1 MDSVG
6 DKEVQIDGITLVK
19 PQAQHITRG
28 TPRLA
33 RWPVLASLLSLA
45 SCFALSG
52 TVGPVPALQLAI
64 PNNGVRINLD
74 PDGEPAILTFQP
86 VAPEKAAEL
95 NAAVPNFVGPILPAS
110 AFTSEYGVDGV
121 GTRMTAL
128 ECLTS
133 AIYYEAASE
142 SSEGQRAVAQVVL
155 NRVRHPAYPHSVC
168 GVVFQGAERTTGC
181 QFTFTCDGS
190 LARQRNPNVWRKAT
204 AIAAAALSG
213 YVERSVGTATH
224 YHTIW
229 VVPYWQSSLTKIAT
243 VGAHIFYR
251 WTGSWGLPSAFSA
264 SYSGIEMLPG
274 KLATLGTLNATM
286 DLTGMDDGWSGIAG
300 SETYTSPLPAHGPAV
315 AQFLAPQRE
324 SLAADDGQR
333 SLIAD
338 ESHGV
343 LLQN

>member
-1 MDSVG
+1 MKS
-6 DKEVQIDGITLVK
+6 
-19 PQAQHITRG
+19 QAPDIALG
-28 TPRLA
+28 SPRLA
-33 RWPVLASLLSLA
+33 RWPALASLLSIA

-52 TVGPVPALQLAI
+52 TVGPAPTLQFTIPA
-64 PNNGVRINLD
+64 NGVRINLD
-74 PDGEPAILTFQP
+74 PAGEPAILTFQP

-95 NAAVPNFVGPILPAS
+95 NAAVPNFAGPVLPAS
-110 AFTSEYGVDGV
+110 AFRNEYGVDSA

-128 ECLTS
+128 ECLAS

-190 LARQRNPNVWRKAT
+190 LARPRNPSMWGKAT
-204 AIAAAALSG
+204 SIAAAALAG

-224 YHTIW
+224 YHTVW

-251 WTGSWGLPSAFSA
+251 WTGSSGLPSAFSA
-264 SYSGIEMLPG
+264 PYSGIEMLPG
-274 KLATLGTLNATM
+274 KLAMLGSQTSAL
-286 DLTGMDDGWSGIAG
+286 DLPGMTDSWAGI
-300 SETYTSPLPAHGPAV
+300 SESDTYAPPQPAHGPAV
-315 AQFLAPQRE
+315 AQLLAPQRE

-333 SLIAD
+333 DLIAD

>member
-1 MDSVG
+1 M
-6 DKEVQIDGITLVK
+6 K
-19 PQAQHITRG
+19 PQAQLAIADR
-28 TPRLA
+28 PRLA
-33 RWPVLASLLSLA
+33 RWPVFASLLSLA

-52 TVGPVPALQLAI
+52 TAGPIPALHVSA
-64 PNNGVRINLD
+64 PSGGVRID
-74 PDGEPAILTFQP
+74 IGSDAEPAILTFQP

-95 NAAVPNFVGPILPAS
+95 NAAVPNFAGPILPAS
-110 AFTSEYGVDGV
+110 AFRSNYGADSA

-190 LARQRNPNVWRKAT
+190 LARPRNSNVWSKAT
-204 AIAAAALSG
+204 AIAAAALAG

-229 VVPYWQSSLTKIAT
+229 VVPYWQSNLTKIAT

-264 SYSGIEMLPG
+264 PYSEIEMLPS
-274 KLATLGTLNATM
+274 KLAMLGSPAREL
-286 DLTGMDDGWSGIAG
+286 DLTGMDDSWAGTAG
-300 SETYTSPLPAHGPAV
+300 SEIYTTPQPTHGPAI
-315 AQFLAPQRE
+315 AQLVTSQRE
-324 SLAADDGQR
+324 SLVADDGQR
-333 SLIAD
+333 ELIAD

>member
-1 MDSVG
+1 
-6 DKEVQIDGITLVK
+6 VK
-19 PQAQHITRG
+19 PQTQLVNVD

-52 TVGPVPALQLAI
+52 TVGPVPALQHAV
-64 PNNGVRINLD
+64 PVNGVRIDLG

-86 VAPEKAAEL
+86 VAPEEAAEL
-95 NAAVPNFVGPILPAS
+95 NAAIPNYVGPVLPAS
-110 AFTSEYGVDGV
+110 AFRNDYGADSIEA
-121 GTRMTAL
+121 RMTAL
-128 ECLTS
+128 ECLAS

-142 SSEGQRAVAQVVL
+142 TSDGQRAVAQVVL

-181 QFTFTCDGS
+181 QFSFTCDGS
-190 LARQRNPNVWRKAT
+190 LARPRSPSGWRKAT
-204 AIAAAALSG
+204 SIAAAALAG

-229 VVPYWQSSLTKIAT
+229 VVPYWQSNLTKIAT
-243 VGAHIFYR
+243 IGAHIFYR

-264 SYSGIEMLPG
+264 PYSGMEMMPG
-274 KLATLGTLNATM
+274 KLTTLGTVNSAL
-286 DLTGMDDGWSGIAG
+286 DLAGMDDSWGGIAG
-300 SETYTSPLPAHGPAV
+300 PETYTSPQPAQGPAV
-315 AQFLAPQRE
+315 ALLEAPQRE
-324 SLAADDGQR
+324 SLVADDGQR
-333 SLIAD
+333 NLIAD

>member
-1 MDSVG
+1 M
-6 DKEVQIDGITLVK
+6 K
-19 PQAQHITRG
+19 AQTQHVNADR
-28 TPRLA
+28 PRLA
-33 RWPVLASLLSLA
+33 RWPVFASLLSLA

-52 TVGPVPALQLAI
+52 TAGPVQALHRPAPQG
-64 PNNGVRINLD
+64 GVRIDLGSD
-74 PDGEPAILTFQP
+74 AEPAILTFQP
-86 VAPEKAAEL
+86 VAPEEAASL
-95 NAAVPNFVGPILPAS
+95 NAAVPNFDGPVLPAS
-110 AFTSEYGVDGV
+110 AFRSNYGVDSV

-190 LARQRNPNVWRKAT
+190 LARPRNPNAWSRST
-204 AIAAAALSG
+204 AVAAAALAG

-229 VVPYWQSSLTKIAT
+229 VVPYWQSNLTKIAT

-251 WTGSWGLPSAFSA
+251 WTGTWGLPSAFSA

-274 KLATLGTLNATM
+274 KLATLGTLPSQM
-286 DLTGMDDGWSGIAG
+286 DLPGMDDSWDGTAG
-300 SETYTSPLPAHGPAV
+300 SESYAAPQPTHGPAI
-315 AQFLAPQRE
+315 AQLLTPQRQ

-333 SLIAD
+333 DLIAD
-338 ESHGV
+338 ESRGV

>member
-1 MDSVG
+1 M
-6 DKEVQIDGITLVK
+6 K
-19 PQAQHITRG
+19 PKTHYIKPD

-52 TVGPVPALQLAI
+52 TVGPTPVLQLAI
-64 PNNGVRINLD
+64 PANGVRIDLGPNS
-74 PDGEPAILTFQP
+74 EPTVLTFQP
-86 VAPEKAAEL
+86 IAPEKAAEL

-110 AFTSEYGVDGV
+110 SFRNEYGVDSA

-128 ECLTS
+128 ECLAS

-190 LARQRNPNVWRKAT
+190 LDRPRNPNVWRKTT
-204 AIAAAALSG
+204 AIAAAALAG

-229 VVPYWQSSLTKIAT
+229 VVPYWQSNLTKIAT

-251 WTGSWGLPSAFSA
+251 WTGNWGLPSAFSA

-274 KLATLGTLNATM
+274 KLATLGTFPSAL
-286 DLTGMDDGWSGIAG
+286 DLTGVDDSWSGFAG
-300 SETYTSPLPAHGPAV
+300 AETYTSPQPAHGPEV
-315 AQFLAPQRE
+315 AQLLVPQRE
-324 SLAADDGQR
+324 SLVADDGQR
-333 SLIAD
+333 NLLAD
-338 ESHGV
+338 EGHGV
-343 LLQN
+343 LFQN